1 MKKVFVSICMAGAAL
16 AMSSCR
22 SVEKAIPLSSIN
34 GEWNIIEVNG
44 SKIAPG
50 ESRTLPFIAFDT
62 ATGRVSGN
70 SGCNRMMGSFDVN
83 AKPGSLELTG
93 MASTRMMCP
102 DMTTENNVLNA
113 FAQVKGYKKAGKDKM
128 YLCNSSNRPVVVLQK
143 KEADVK
149 LSVLNGEWKIKEVN
163 GEAIPSGMEKQPFIA
178 FDVKKK
184 TIHGNAGC
192 NLINGGFET
201 STSNAKSISFPGV
214 ASTMMACPDME
225 TVHWSS
231 CWKSNKE
238 ELYIIGYA
246 CVALD
251 DTGIFFFLYRTRVA
265 CICLKKQLLI
275 GFEYDYVSSVYLLKL
290 SFWQILCHAF
300 V

>member
-1 MKKVFVSICMAGAAL
+1 MKKVFVSICVAGAAL

-22 SVEKAIPLSSIN
+22 SVEKAVPVSSIN

-44 SKIAPG
+44 SKVAPG

-70 SGCNRMMGSFDVN
+70 SGCNRMMGTFDVN
-83 AKPGSLELTG
+83 AKPGSLELG
-93 MASTRMMCP
+93 AMASTRMMCP
-102 DMTTENNVLNA
+102 DMTTEKNVLSA
-113 FAQVKGYKKAGKDKM
+113 LAQVKGYKKAGKGKM
-128 YLCNSSNRPVVVLQK
+128 YLCNASNRPVVVLEK

-149 LSVLNGEWKIKEVN
+149 LSVLNGEWKIKEAN

-178 FDVKKK
+178 FD
-184 TIHGNAGC
+184 GC

-225 TVHWSS
+225 TEGKILKALNEV
-231 CWKSNKE
+231 KSFDVLAGGGIG
-238 ELYIIGYA
+238 LYDA
-246 CVALD
+246 NNALV
-251 DTGIFFFLYRTRVA
+251 IVLE
-265 CICLKKQLLI
+265 KK
-275 GFEYDYVSSVYLLKL
+275 
-290 SFWQILCHAF
+290 
-300 V
+300 

>member
-1 MKKVFVSICMAGAAL
+1 MKKVFVSICVAGAAL

-22 SVEKAIPLSSIN
+22 SVEKAVPVSSIN

-44 SKIAPG
+44 SKVAPG

-70 SGCNRMMGSFDVN
+70 SGCNRMMGTFDVN
-83 AKPGSLELTG
+83 AKPGSLELG
-93 MASTRMMCP
+93 AMASTRMMCP
-102 DMTTENNVLNA
+102 DMTTEKNVLSA
-113 FAQVKGYKKAGKDKM
+113 LAQVKGYKKAGKGKM
-128 YLCNSSNRPVVVLQK
+128 YLCNASNRPVVVLEK

-149 LSVLNGEWKIKEVN
+149 LSVLNGEWKIKEAN

-184 TIHGNAGC
+184 SIHGNAGC

-214 ASTMMACPDME
+214 KALNE
-225 TVHWSS
+225 V
-231 CWKSNKE
+231 KSFDVLAGGGIG
-238 ELYIIGYA
+238 LYDA
-246 CVALD
+246 NNALV
-251 DTGIFFFLYRTRVA
+251 IVLE
-265 CICLKKQLLI
+265 KK
-275 GFEYDYVSSVYLLKL
+275 
-290 SFWQILCHAF
+290 
-300 V
+300 

>member
-1 MKKVFVSICMAGAAL
+1 MKKVFVSICIAGAAL

-44 SKIAPG
+44 SKITPG
-50 ESRTLPFIAFDT
+50 ESTPLPFIAFDT

-113 FAQVKGYKKAGKDKM
+113 FAQVKGYKKAGKDKVF
-128 YLCNSSNRPVVVLQK
+128 LCNSSNRPVVVLQK

-149 LSVLNGEWKIKEVN
+149 LSVLNGEWKINAMV
-163 GEAIPSGMEKQPFIA
+163 A
-178 FDVKKK
+178 FSASFADAL
-184 TIHGNAGC
+184 TI
-192 NLINGGFET
+192 
-201 STSNAKSISFPGV
+201 S
-214 ASTMMACPDME
+214 
-225 TVHWSS
+225 
-231 CWKSNKE
+231 
-238 ELYIIGYA
+238 
-246 CVALD
+246 
-251 DTGIFFFLYRTRVA
+251 
-265 CICLKKQLLI
+265 
-275 GFEYDYVSSVYLLKL
+275 
-290 SFWQILCHAF
+290 
-300 V
+300 

>member
-1 MKKVFVSICMAGAAL
+1 MKKVFVSICIASTVL
-16 AMSSCR
+16 AMFSCR

-44 SKIAPG
+44 SKVTPG
-50 ESRTLPFIAFDT
+50 ESRNLPFITFDT
-62 ATGRVSGN
+62 ATGRLSGN

-83 AKPGSLELTG
+83 AKPGSIDFKGIAGTK
-93 MASTRMMCP
+93 MMCP
-102 DMTTENNVLNA
+102 DMTTERNVLGA
-113 FAQVKGYKKAGKDKM
+113 LAQVKGYKKAGKDKM
-128 YLCNSSNRPVVVLQK
+128 YLCNDSNRPVVVLEK

-201 STSNAKSISFPGV
+201 STSNAKSISFPGG
-214 ASTMMACPDME
+214 ASTMIACPDME
-225 TVHWSS
+225 VESKVLKALNEVKS
-231 CWKSNKE
+231 FDKLSGGGIGLYDANNALVMFLKSNTE
-238 ELYIIGYA
+238 SILYNIGMP
-246 CVALD
+246 
-251 DTGIFFFLYRTRVA
+251 
-265 CICLKKQLLI
+265 
-275 GFEYDYVSSVYLLKL
+275 VS
-290 SFWQILCHAF
+290 HMTT
-300 V
+300 